1 MNLTQI
7 SWPVYKLGIERPNE
21 EEGVLFYII
30 NNKMYIV
37 DDKTLKAESLAGRR
51 LKLLVQGINLFK
63 LKQAFFFLGD
73 FIKVAKTGV
82 WFIDSTGRV
91 FTYTKK
97 QFVPLICRKIT
108 KIIPSV
114 SCALIEVQ
122 GIHSRFKVLFQP
134 QIEEKYA
141 GLLRLGKGYI
151 FYGFYVEP
159 FDDTV
164 RKI

>member
-1 MNLTQI
+1 MTLSDL
-7 SWPVYKLGIERPNE
+7 SWPVYKLGTERPMQ
-21 EEGVLFYII
+21 EEGVLFYIYKE
-30 NNKMYIV
+30 KMFIV
-37 DDKTLKAESLAGRR
+37 DDTTIESDSLAGRR
-51 LKLLVQGINLFK
+51 LKLLVQKVNLFK
-63 LKQAFFFLGD
+63 LKHAFFFLGD
-73 FIKVAKTGV
+73 FIKVAKTGI
-82 WFIDSTGRV
+82 WFIDATGKI

-97 QFVPLICRKIT
+97 QFTPLICRKIT

-122 GIHSRFKVLFQP
+122 GIQSRFKVLFQP

-151 FYGFYVEP
+151 FYGFYAEP